1 MVEIKINNKFRVHLE
16 LEINYLIKIKFKI
29 NKQQEAYLEM
39 FNSNLKYYKII
50 NMELTTSNK
59 ALELDFLEII
69 WVWELI
75 NKIKVF
81 LFNNQNL
88 LLINI
93 L

>member
-1 MVEIKINNKFRVHLE
+1 MRLI
-16 LEINYLIKIKFKI
+16 LEINYLIKTKYKI
-29 NKQQEAYLEM
+29 NNQQEAYLGT
-39 FNSNLKYYKII
+39 FNNSLKYYKII
-50 NMELTTSNK
+50 NLELITSNK